1 MPSGRKRPAVVPG
14 WIVALFWRGL
24 HPPRYPLRILSR
36 HAVQIARSLDETSKG
51 KMHMNKI
58 AVALASAGA
67 LALAACSEAPEETAA
82 EVDAAAMA
90 DQEANAD
97 TAAAGSIVEVAQGNP
112 DFSTL
117 VAAVTAADLGTTLSG
132 PGPYTVFAPTN
143 AAFEKVPQ
151 ATRDMLLS
159 PAGKEDLT
167 GILTY
172 HVVSGETMSS
182 ALTQAIAGAGAE
194 GAKLTTVNGAVLTA
208 KADGGTVTLTDA
220 AGNVA
225 TVTRTDI
232 DASNGVIHVI
242 DTVLMP
248 Q

>member
-1 MPSGRKRPAVVPG
+1 
-14 WIVALFWRGL
+14 
-24 HPPRYPLRILSR
+24 
-36 HAVQIARSLDETSKG
+36 
-51 KMHMNKI
+51 MNKLAI
-58 AVALASAGA
+58 ALASAGA
-67 LALAACSEAPEETAA
+67 LALAACSQAPEEAA
-82 EVDAAAMA
+82 ETDAMA
-90 DQEANAD
+90 ETTAMDEANAAA
-97 TAAAGSIVEVAQGNP
+97 TAGTVVEVAQGNP

-117 VAAVTAADLGTTLSG
+117 VSAVTAADLGTTLSG
-132 PGPYTVFAPTN
+132 AGPYTVFAPTN

-151 ATRDMLLS
+151 ATRDTLMS

-172 HVVSGETMSS
+172 HVVEGETLAA
-182 ALTQAIAGAGAE
+182 ALTEAITAAGAD

-208 KADGGTVTLTDA
+208 KSEGGRVTLTDA

-225 TVTRTDI
+225 TVTQTDI

-248 Q
+248 S